1 MTKQPR
7 STSRRER
14 QAAAEELAIAALG
27 FIAGEPEQ
35 LGRFLA
41 MTGIGPDSLRDGRA
55 RAAISRR
62 RARSRGGDEALLLA
76 FAAAKRDRSGSGAC
90 ARATCSPAALGTRH
104 AMSASLGR
112 GEHEPT
118 RRTMPGFC
126 RDCRRDAP
134 DARTAARLA
143 ARRACCGIRNSTRSR
158 SRMSTATPSMPRSRS
173 ATIRR
178 SPTNR

>member
-41 MTGIGPDSLRDGRA
+41 MTGIGPDSLREAA
-55 RAAISRR
+55 RAPRFL
-62 RARSRGGDEALLLA
+62 GGVVYYLPADQAGLLA
-76 FAAAKRDRSGSGAC
+76 FAAAKETDPEAVMRARDVLTGQ
-90 ARATCSPAALGTRH
+90 GTRH
-104 AMSASLGR
+104 AMSAPAGVAVNN
-112 GEHEPT
+112 EPT
-118 RRTMPGFC
+118 RRPLPAFAAIAAATP
-126 RDCRRDAP
+126 
-134 DARTAARLA
+134 RTAYHAARNA
-143 ARRACCGIRNSTRSR
+143 ARRASCGIRNSTRLR
-158 SRMSTATPSMPRSRS
+158 SPMSTATPSMPRSRN

-178 SPTNR
+178 SRTNR